1 MREAAD
7 AGSPLLHVRP
17 PMSTVAGLPLQFA
30 RFLVVG
36 VLNTVVGLTIIFAA
50 KALLG
55 WSDLAAN
62 AAGYA
67 VGLATSFL
75 LNRAWT
81 FGDRGRISPAL
92 LRFLGAFVLAYLA
105 NLATVFALRDLAA
118 VDSYVAQ
125 AAGVVPYTILF
136 FLASRAFVFLDHR
149 PGKPSAATD
158 PRPDEVA
165 RCDGTGP
172 ERTRRGARPGKP
184 G

>member
-1 MREAAD
+1 MTATD
-7 AGSPLLHVRP
+7 S
-17 PMSTVAGLPLQFA
+17 LPLQLA

-36 VLNTVVGLTIIFAA
+36 VLNTAVGLSVIFAA

-55 WSDLAAN
+55 WNDFAAN
-62 AAGYA
+62 ATGYA

-92 LRFLGAFVLAYLA
+92 IRFLAAFALAYLA

-136 FLASRAFVFLDHR
+136 FVASRAFVFLEQR
-149 PGKPSAATD
+149 PAKSD
-158 PRPDEVA
+158 SRSDIA
-165 RCDGTGP
+165 R
-172 ERTRRGARPGKP
+172 R
-184 G
+184 